1 MSNCITIVLKSELRQ
16 FDNYLDVFSIISK
29 NIKSFDKNEIENF
42 LKNDHKY
49 KTFKHTYTKQ
59 IMIIRNL
66 LINQTNF
73 FTKKSI

>member
-42 LKNDHKY
+42 LK
-49 KTFKHTYTKQ
+49 KTTIST
-59 IMIIRNL
+59 RL
-66 LINQTNF
+66 LNTHILN
-73 FTKKSI
+73 KL